1 MKQHLQD
8 AVVRLTTVL
17 RAENAALTAQDFG
30 LVGSFVAEKSAA
42 LTALNAL
49 SVKHDPGVQGEDRP
63 PAERLGFELRQV
75 AAENKRLLEQAI
87 LVQNRIMAILAGAAR
102 QAQTPQGYAAKG
114 HRPRAALA
122 SAVALIVRA

>member
-17 RAENAALTAQDFG
+17 RAENTALKAQDFG
-30 LVGSFVAEKSAA
+30 LVGSFVAEKGAA
-42 LTALNAL
+42 LTTLNAL
-49 SVKHDPGVQGEDRP
+49 SAAHDPGVQGEDT
-63 PAERLGFELRQV
+63 PAAQHLGFELRQV

-102 QAQTPQGYAAKG
+102 QAQIPRGYAARG
-114 HRPRAALA
+114 HRPKAATA